1 MGYMIN
7 FKQNLIQNYY
17 NFIKSLSLLNKK
29 FLDHPQDDRDTVYYV
44 LTIIY

>member
-1 MGYMIN
+1 MGHMVIL
-7 FKQNLIQNYY
+7 KEHLIQNYY

-29 FLDHPQDDRDTVYYV
+29 FLDHPQDDRETVYYV

>member
-1 MGYMIN
+1 MVN
-7 FKQNLIQNYY
+7 LKQNLIQNYY

-29 FLDHPQDDRDTVYYV
+29 FLDHHQDDRDTVYYV